1 MFTYRDNKQHP
12 SARGLKEMWERGW
25 PGPFLWRM
33 TLDIFPLNLLH
44 GIMLDP
50 ALWGCWERTE
60 WGCGACICAALPVN
74 AACLGWVECPR
85 LERERTSDAD
95 SLRNGMARLD
105 GMRADV
111 ESLLTLPNKGVRA
124 AFAFQSADQVSW
136 DPDPSAARETGPNL
150 YVEIDQG
157 GGRVVKT
164 PTVKE
169 DFTPKWD
176 FVAILTPD
184 SISADITL
192 GLYHDTQSPG
202 RGPTCLGQG
211 HINIG
216 EFLELCEPDEI
227 GVEFE
232 ITLRVQENILA
243 RLSVQLSSITDAKQE
258 GDTED
263 TAEALWH
270 HREEQDT
277 DGVTPPKQGSS
288 SQNLAN
294 AIQTGVESQGDP
306 EDINEGC
313 SIPNPDDIGF
323 NNRTIALEKWLE
335 EGGELEDVGKAVEL
349 ARHAVD
355 MFIAPHPGY
364 GIALKLLVDAVKKR
378 FEKHGDLQDINEVI
392 ELYREDLEMH
402 PAPHPNRSTS
412 LYNLANNLQT
422 RFEKQGDLKDINES
436 IGLYREALQAPH
448 PGQLSTLNNLANAIQ
463 ARFEQQG
470 DAKDLDEAIE
480 LHIEALQSLKTA
492 QRGDPKDLDEAIKL
506 HRDAVQLGGF
516 PHPNRSM
523 FLNNLAITV
532 NTRFDH
538 GGDLR
543 DLDEAI
549 ELQREVLEINAALS
563 PTHSEFLHNLATSV
577 QRRFMQQGDLKD
589 LDEAIKLH
597 QEALKIDATPHT
609 KRSMFLCNLATA
621 FQTRFEQQG
630 DSKDLAEAIKLHREA
645 LNLASAVKKRFKEQG
660 DPNDLDEAIAL
671 HRRALQMAAAHQPDF
686 TAYLTNLTTALHTR
700 FEERGDRK
708 DLDEAISLCKEALK
722 IDVNPHPQ
730 SYIALNNLAMG
741 LLTRFEQWGDQKD
754 LEETILFSRK
764 ALKVLVDPHV
774 DRYSTLN
781 NLANGVRRRFVQQE
795 DPKDID
801 EAVDLYRQAL
811 KISSPTHKER
821 SSCLTNIATALQA
834 RFELLGNRT
843 DLDEAIQHSQEALGI
858 CASPHPR
865 RAKFLINHGACILHS
880 AYLCDRNKKT
890 LDDAISAIQEASMDM
905 YSSPLSRLSA
915 CHKWAVVANMNSHSS
930 CLDAYRR
937 CINHL
942 PQLAACSLSLQ
953 SRHQILTRADITSLA
968 SASATCAIGLNKNNV
983 AVELLEA
990 SRSIF
995 WSQALNLR
1003 SPLDKLANVRSNLAV
1018 ELRELSRQL
1027 EQASFRDTSRSFLT
1041 ATQEQLIS
1049 IETEAIRCR
1058 KLNEKWEDTIK
1069 IVQQLPGFED
1079 FLQPKS
1085 IASLRQATV
1094 SGPVIILLA
1103 GSSTSCTTTWVGSSE
1118 IGTLCTASS

>member
-1 MFTYRDNKQHP
+1 
-12 SARGLKEMWERGW
+12 
-25 PGPFLWRM
+25 
-33 TLDIFPLNLLH
+33 
-44 GIMLDP
+44 MLDP

-95 SLRNGMARLD
+95 SLRNGMARC
-105 GMRADV
+105 AKV
-111 ESLLTLPNKGVRA
+111 
-124 AFAFQSADQVSW
+124 QSADQVSW

-480 LHIEALQSLKTA
+480 LHIEHCSPLKTA
-492 QRGDPKDLDEAIKL
+492 RGDPKDLDEAIKL

-523 FLNNLAITV
+523 FLNNLAIAV
-532 NTRFDH
+532 NTRFEH

-645 LNLASAVKKRFKEQG
+645 LYLRPASHPSRSLSFNNLATALQTQYEWYQGPNDLTEVIELHREAVQIYAPPHPYHKIYLSNLASAVKKRFKEQG

-754 LEETILFSRK
+754 LEETIF
-764 ALKVLVDPHV
+764 
-774 DRYSTLN
+774 TLN

-801 EAVDLYRQAL
+801 EAVDLYQQAL

-834 RFELLGNRT
+834 
-843 DLDEAIQHSQEALGI
+843 
-858 CASPHPR
+858 
-865 RAKFLINHGACILHS
+865 
-880 AYLCDRNKKT
+880 
-890 LDDAISAIQEASMDM
+890 
-905 YSSPLSRLSA
+905 
-915 CHKWAVVANMNSHSS
+915 
-930 CLDAYRR
+930 R

-1103 GSSTSCTTTWVGSSE
+1103 GSSTCSALIVKFPRMFSMYHYMGWIFRDWHFMHSFLVN
-1118 IGTLCTASS
+1118 